1 MDAGNDMT
9 DTEIGKLVR
18 ETAERGYDV
27 KTRINKGKIIIMK
40 ERCDIVAK
48 EELGE
53 QKKNFNQIIS

>member
-1 MDAGNDMT
+1 MT